1 MTTSTSGRA
10 QPRASAGIGRVG
22 ALAVALGIGA
32 AIGTGLAAPA
42 SADTTGP
49 TDSATTASARTPAG
63 PRARPASRTRTVPPA
78 LTTQPNAVVAATVSK
93 SARPA
98 AMRSATVRRAA
109 PASRPT
115 PSAPVGAST
124 ALDLLAGAGRELQR
138 TFANRYPTTNPT
150 TAAPTADGV
159 VTGSLGAIDPEG
171 DRLVYTVVGTPSL
184 GRVSID
190 QATGDFT
197 YTPVVDVASYGGT
210 DAFTVSISDETN
222 VHIHGLQGLL
232 DAPIRLL
239 RAIPFV
245 GSLLS
250 DYLPSTNTTATVKL
264 TFDGDG
270 EVAALAFP
278 EGFHWGVSTAGFQS
292 EMGGGAPLDVN
303 SDWWQWLHDPIN
315 KLLLG
320 WKGGVP
326 ENGPGAYTQYVTDA
340 RLAREGVGADTFRMS
355 IEWSRIF
362 PNSTESVDISNG
374 VTPEVLAQLDT
385 LANQDEVAHYA
396 DQLAAMRAA
405 GLDPMVTIN
414 HFTLPLWVH
423 NPAQARVQELL
434 GLTPQTGGGW
444 VSSSTVTE
452 FEKYSAYLAWKYG
465 DQVTNWV
472 VLNEPVNSMLTSY
485 YAIPFATNF
494 PPAMVRTDLVAVGL
508 RNEAAAY
515 SASYDVIHQL
525 DPDAQVGF
533 ALNMYTWRG
542 GDPTNPRDQQAAA
555 EFSDFYNKWFPD
567 AVIRGEVDANF
578 DGVITA
584 DETHPELAGK
594 ADYFGVNY
602 YSQGIVIGY
611 GGLSVPG
618 LPIVKGYPE
627 FSPLLNVVLGGC
639 AATECSDTAQIIN
652 PAGLR
657 DVLDIAD
664 SYGIPLW
671 VTESGLADAADT
683 KRASYTVR
691 HLAVINKAIADGMD
705 IRGYTAWSLT
715 DNLEWVLGYDPK
727 YGLYSYDPV
736 TLERTPRP
744 SVDLIHDIFS
754 GNAISADVFR
764 TYVKD
769 VRV

>member
-1 MTTSTSGRA
+1 MTTSSSGRA

-32 AIGTGLAAPA
+32 AVATGLAAPA
-42 SADTTGP
+42 SADTSGSADSASAASVRAATGP
-49 TDSATTASARTPAG
+49 RTRKPAPAITASPTAVAAATINKP
-63 PRARPASRTRTVPPA
+63 ARPT
-78 LTTQPNAVVAATVSK
+78 
-93 SARPA
+93 
-98 AMRSATVRRAA
+98 AMRSAAVRRSAA
-109 PASRPT
+109 ASHQRTST
-115 PSAPVGAST
+115 PVAAST
-124 ALDLLAGAGRELQR
+124 ALDLLAAAGRELQR
-138 TFANRYPTTNPT
+138 TFRNQYPTTNPT
-150 TAAPTADGV
+150 ITTQTADGV
-159 VTGSLGAIDPEG
+159 VTGNLGAVDPEG
-171 DRLVYTVVGTPSL
+171 DRLVYTVVGKPSL

-210 DAFTVSISDETN
+210 DAFTVSVSDETG

-264 TFDGDG
+264 TFAGDG
-270 EVAALAFP
+270 TVAALTFP
-278 EGFHWGVSTAGFQS
+278 DGFHWGVSTAGFQS
-292 EMGGGAPLDVN
+292 EMGAGAPLDVN

-340 RLAREGVGADTFRMS
+340 RLARDGVGADTFRMS

-374 VTPEVLAQLDT
+374 VTPEVLAQLDA

-396 DQLAAMRAA
+396 DQLAAMHAA

-423 NPAQARVQELL
+423 NPAQARVKELF
-434 GLTPQTGGGW
+434 GLTPQTAGGW

-485 YAIPFATNF
+485 FAIPFATNF
-494 PPAMVRTDLVAVGL
+494 PPALVRTDLVAVGL

-515 SASYDVIHQL
+515 SASYDLIHQL
-525 DPDAQVGF
+525 DPNAQVGF
-533 ALNMYTWRG
+533 ALNMYSWRG

-555 EFSDFYNKWFPD
+555 DFSDFYNKWFPD
-567 AVIRGEVDANF
+567 AVLKGEVDANF
-578 DGVITA
+578 DGVITP
-584 DETHPELAGK
+584 DEVHPELAGK

-611 GGLSVPG
+611 GGLSAPS

-627 FSPLLNVVLGGC
+627 FSPLLNVIIGGC
-639 AATECSDTAQIIN
+639 LPGTECSDTAQIIN

-664 SYGIPLW
+664 TYGIPLW
-671 VTESGLADAADT
+671 VTESGLADATDAN
-683 KRASYTVR
+683 RASYTVR
-691 HLAVINKAIADGMD
+691 HLAVIHKAIADGMD

-727 YGLYSYDPV
+727 YGLYSYDPA

-744 SVDLIHDIFS
+744 SVGLIHDIFA

>member
-1 MTTSTSGRA
+1 
-10 QPRASAGIGRVG
+10 VG
-22 ALAVALGIGA
+22 ALAVVLGVGA
-32 AIGTGLAAPA
+32 AVATGLAAPA
-42 SADTTGP
+42 SADTPGS
-49 TDSATTASARTPAG
+49 TDSATTVSTRTSPG
-63 PRARPASRTRTVPPA
+63 PRARKAAKTIATPAT
-78 LTTQPNAVVAATVSK
+78 VVAAATAAK
-93 SARPA
+93 PARPA
-98 AMRSATVRRAA
+98 ATRSAAVRRAA
-109 PASRPT
+109 SASRPT

-124 ALDLLAGAGRELQR
+124 ALDLLAAAGRELER
-138 TFANRYPTTNPT
+138 TFRNQYPTTNPT
-150 TAAPTADGV
+150 ITTQTADGV
-159 VTGSLGAIDPEG
+159 VTGSLGAADPEG
-171 DRLVYTVVGTPSL
+171 DRLVYTVIGKPSL

-190 QATGDFT
+190 QATGAFT

-210 DAFTVSISDETN
+210 DAFTVSVSDETN
-222 VHIHGLQGLL
+222 VHIHGLQGVL

-270 EVAALAFP
+270 TVAALAFP

-292 EMGGGAPLDVN
+292 EMGGGAPLDMN

-374 VTPEVLAQLDT
+374 FTPEVLAQLDA
-385 LANQDEVAHYA
+385 LANADEVAHYS
-396 DQLAAMRAA
+396 DQLAAMHAA

-423 NPAQARVQELL
+423 NPAQARVKELF

-494 PPAMVRTDLVAVGL
+494 PPALVRTDLVAVGL

-525 DPDAQVGF
+525 DPNAQVGF
-533 ALNMYTWRG
+533 ALNMYSWRA

-555 EFSDFYNKWFPD
+555 QFSDFYNKWFPD
-567 AVIRGEVDANF
+567 AVLRGEVDANF
-578 DGVITA
+578 DGVITP
-584 DETHPELAGK
+584 DEIHPELARK

-611 GGLSVPG
+611 GGLSVPS

-627 FSPLLNVVLGGC
+627 FSPLINVVIGGC
-639 AATECSDTAQIIN
+639 LPATECSDTAQIIN

-671 VTESGLADAADT
+671 VTESGLADAADI
-683 KRASYTVR
+683 KRSSYTVR
-691 HLAVINKAIADGMD
+691 HLAVISKAIADGMD

-727 YGLYSYDPV
+727 YGLYSYDPA

-744 SVDLIHDIFS
+744 SVGLIHDIFA

-764 TYVKD
+764 AYVKD
-769 VRV
+769 PRV

>member
-1 MTTSTSGRA
+1 
-10 QPRASAGIGRVG
+10 
-22 ALAVALGIGA
+22 
-32 AIGTGLAAPA
+32 
-42 SADTTGP
+42 
-49 TDSATTASARTPAG
+49 
-63 PRARPASRTRTVPPA
+63 
-78 LTTQPNAVVAATVSK
+78 
-93 SARPA
+93 
-98 AMRSATVRRAA
+98 MRSATVRRAA

-115 PSAPVGAST
+115 PSAPVGAPT
-124 ALDLLAGAGRELQR
+124 ALDLLAAAGRELER
-138 TFANRYPTTNPT
+138 TFRNQYPTTNPT
-150 TAAPTADGV
+150 ITTQTADGV
-159 VTGSLGAIDPEG
+159 VTGSLGAADPEG

-184 GRVSID
+184 GRVTID

-197 YTPVVDVASYGGT
+197 YIPVVDVASYGGT
-210 DAFTVSISDETN
+210 DAFTVSVSDETN

-232 DAPIRLL
+232 DAPVRLL

-270 EVAALAFP
+270 TVAALAFP

-292 EMGGGAPLDVN
+292 EMGAGAPLDVN

-362 PNSTESVDISNG
+362 PNSTEAVDISNG
-374 VTPEVLAQLDT
+374 VTPEVLAQLDA
-385 LANQDEVAHYA
+385 LANADEVAHYA
-396 DQLAAMRAA
+396 DQLAAMHAA

-423 NPAQARVQELL
+423 NPAQARVKELL
-434 GLTPQTGGGW
+434 GLTPQTAGGW

-494 PPAMVRTDLVAVGL
+494 PPALVRTDLVAVGL

-515 SASYDVIHQL
+515 SASYDVIHEL
-525 DPDAQVGF
+525 DPNAQVGF

-555 EFSDFYNKWFPD
+555 QFSDFYNRWFPD
-567 AVIRGEVDANF
+567 AVLRGEVDANF
-578 DGVITA
+578 DGVITP
-584 DETHPELAGK
+584 DEIHPDLAGK

-611 GGLSVPG
+611 GGLSVPS

-639 AATECSDTAQIIN
+639 LPGTECSDTAQIIN

-671 VTESGLADAADT
+671 VTESGLADAADAN
-683 KRASYTVR
+683 RASYTVR

-715 DNLEWVLGYDPK
+715 DNLEWVLGYDPR

-744 SVDLIHDIFS
+744 SVSLIHDIFS
-754 GNAISADVFR
+754 GNAISADAFR

-769 VRV
+769 FRV

>member
-1 MTTSTSGRA
+1 MTTSSSGRA

-32 AIGTGLAAPA
+32 AVATGLAAPA
-42 SADTTGP
+42 SADTSGSADSASAASVRAATGP
-49 TDSATTASARTPAG
+49 RTRKPAPAITASPTAVAAATINKP
-63 PRARPASRTRTVPPA
+63 ARPT
-78 LTTQPNAVVAATVSK
+78 
-93 SARPA
+93 
-98 AMRSATVRRAA
+98 AMRSAAVRRSAA
-109 PASRPT
+109 ASHQRTST
-115 PSAPVGAST
+115 PVAAST
-124 ALDLLAGAGRELQR
+124 ALDLLAAAGRELQR
-138 TFANRYPTTNPT
+138 TFRNQYPTTNPT
-150 TAAPTADGV
+150 ITTQTADGV
-159 VTGSLGAIDPEG
+159 VTGNLGAVDPEG
-171 DRLVYTVVGTPSL
+171 DRLVYTVVGKPSL

-210 DAFTVSISDETN
+210 DAFTVSVSDETN

-264 TFDGDG
+264 TFAGDG
-270 EVAALAFP
+270 TVAALTFP
-278 EGFHWGVSTAGFQS
+278 DGFHWGVSTAGFQS
-292 EMGGGAPLDVN
+292 EMGAGAPLDVN

-340 RLAREGVGADTFRMS
+340 RLARDGVGADTFRMS

-374 VTPEVLAQLDT
+374 VTPEVLAQLDA

-396 DQLAAMRAA
+396 DQLAAMHAA

-423 NPAQARVQELL
+423 NPAQARVKELF
-434 GLTPQTGGGW
+434 GLTPQTAGGW

-485 YAIPFATNF
+485 FAIPFATNF
-494 PPAMVRTDLVAVGL
+494 PPALVRTDLVAVGL

-515 SASYDVIHQL
+515 SASYDLIHQL
-525 DPDAQVGF
+525 DPNAQVGF
-533 ALNMYTWRG
+533 ALNMYSWRG

-555 EFSDFYNKWFPD
+555 DFSDFYNRWFPD
-567 AVIRGEVDANF
+567 AVLKGEVDANF
-578 DGVITA
+578 DGVITP
-584 DETHPELAGK
+584 DEVHPELAGK

-611 GGLSVPG
+611 GGLSAPS

-627 FSPLLNVVLGGC
+627 FSPLLNVIIGGC
-639 AATECSDTAQIIN
+639 LPGTECSDTAQIIN

-664 SYGIPLW
+664 TYGIPLW
-671 VTESGLADAADT
+671 VTESGLADATDAN
-683 KRASYTVR
+683 RASYTVR
-691 HLAVINKAIADGMD
+691 HLAVIHKAIADGMD

-727 YGLYSYDPV
+727 YGLYSYDPA

-744 SVDLIHDIFS
+744 SVGLIHDIFA

>member
-1 MTTSTSGRA
+1 MA
-10 QPRASAGIGRVG
+10 
-22 ALAVALGIGA
+22 
-32 AIGTGLAAPA
+32 
-42 SADTTGP
+42 
-49 TDSATTASARTPAG
+49 
-63 PRARPASRTRTVPPA
+63 
-78 LTTQPNAVVAATVSK
+78 
-93 SARPA
+93 
-98 AMRSATVRRAA
+98 
-109 PASRPT
+109 
-115 PSAPVGAST
+115 AST
-124 ALDLLAGAGRELQR
+124 ALDLLAATGRELQR
-138 TFANRYPTTNPT
+138 TFRNQYPTTNPT
-150 TAAPTADGV
+150 ITTQTADGV
-159 VTGSLGAIDPEG
+159 VTGNLGAVDPEG
-171 DRLVYTVVGTPSL
+171 DRLVYTVVGKPSL

-210 DAFTVSISDETN
+210 DAFTVSVSDETN

-264 TFDGDG
+264 TFAGDG
-270 EVAALAFP
+270 TVAALTFP
-278 EGFHWGVSTAGFQS
+278 DGFHWGVSTAGFQS
-292 EMGGGAPLDVN
+292 EMGAGAPLDVN

-340 RLAREGVGADTFRMS
+340 RLARDGVGADTFRMS

-374 VTPEVLAQLDT
+374 VTPEVLAQLDA

-396 DQLAAMRAA
+396 DQLAAMHAA

-423 NPAQARVQELL
+423 NPAQARVKELF
-434 GLTPQTGGGW
+434 GLTPQAAGGW

-485 YAIPFATNF
+485 FAIPFATNF
-494 PPAMVRTDLVAVGL
+494 PPALVRTDLVAVGL

-515 SASYDVIHQL
+515 SASYDLIHQL
-525 DPDAQVGF
+525 DPNAQVGF
-533 ALNMYTWRG
+533 ALNMYSWRG

-555 EFSDFYNKWFPD
+555 DFSDFYNRWFPD
-567 AVIRGEVDANF
+567 AVLKGEVDANF
-578 DGVITA
+578 DGVITP
-584 DETHPELAGK
+584 DEVHPELAGK

-611 GGLSVPG
+611 GGLSAPS

-627 FSPLLNVVLGGC
+627 FSPLLNVIIGGC
-639 AATECSDTAQIIN
+639 LPGTECSDTAQIIN

-671 VTESGLADAADT
+671 VTESGLADATDAN
-683 KRASYTVR
+683 RASYTVR
-691 HLAVINKAIADGMD
+691 HLAVIHKAIADGMD

-727 YGLYSYDPV
+727 YGLYSYDPA

-744 SVDLIHDIFS
+744 SVGLIHDIFA

>member
-1 MTTSTSGRA
+1 MTTSSSGRA
-10 QPRASAGIGRVG
+10 HLCPSSTIGRVG
-22 ALAVALGIGA
+22 ALAVALGIGTAVA
-32 AIGTGLAAPA
+32 AGLAAPA
-42 SADTTGP
+42 SADTTGSTGS
-49 TDSATTASARTPAG
+49 TDSATSAPARKASSARIRSTAPTIKQPA
-63 PRARPASRTRTVPPA
+63 
-78 LTTQPNAVVAATVSK
+78 
-93 SARPA
+93 
-98 AMRSATVRRAA
+98 RRAA
-109 PASRPT
+109 ARGTSK
-115 PSAPVGAST
+115 PSAPVAAST
-124 ALDLLAGAGRELQR
+124 AWGLLAAAGRELER
-138 TFANRYPTTNPT
+138 TFLNQYPTTNPT
-150 TAAPTADGV
+150 IATQTADGV
-159 VTGSLGAIDPEG
+159 VTGTLGATDPDG
-171 DRLVYTVVGTPSL
+171 DRLVYTVVGKPSL

-190 QATGDFT
+190 QGTGDFT
-197 YTPVVDVASYGGT
+197 YTPVVDFASYGGT
-210 DAFTVSISDETN
+210 DAFTVSVSDETN
-222 VHIHGLQGLL
+222 AHIHGLQGLL

-239 RAIPFV
+239 RAVPFV

-250 DYLPSTNTTATVKL
+250 DYLPFTTTTATVKL
-264 TFDGDG
+264 TFDGSG
-270 EVAALAFP
+270 TVAALTFP
-278 EGFHWGVSTAGFQS
+278 EGFRWGVSTAGFQS

-303 SDWWQWLHDPIN
+303 SDWWQWTHDPFN

-320 WKGGVP
+320 WKGAVP
-326 ENGPGAYTQYVTDA
+326 EDGPGAYTQYVTDA
-340 RLAREGVGADTFRMS
+340 NLASEGVGADTFRMS

-362 PNSTESVDISNG
+362 PDSTKSVDISNG
-374 VTPEVLAQLDT
+374 FTPEVLQQLDA

-396 DQLAAMRAA
+396 DQLAAMHAA

-444 VSSSTVTE
+444 VSASTVTE
-452 FEKYSAYLAWKYG
+452 FEKYSAYLAWKYA

-508 RNEAAAY
+508 LNEAAAY

-542 GDPTNPRDQQAAA
+542 GDPANPSDQQAAA
-555 EFSDFYNKWFPD
+555 EFSDFYNRWFPD
-567 AVIRGEVDANF
+567 AVLRGEVDANF
-578 DGVITA
+578 DGVITP
-584 DETHPELAGK
+584 DEIHPELAGK

-627 FSPLLNVVLGGC
+627 FSPLINVVLGGC

-652 PAGLR
+652 PAGMR
-657 DVLDIAD
+657 DVLDIAN

-715 DNLEWVLGYDPK
+715 DNLEWVLGYEPR

-736 TLERTPRP
+736 TLARTPRP
-744 SVDLIHDIFS
+744 SVSLIKDIFT

-769 VRV
+769 VRSQA

>member
-1 MTTSTSGRA
+1 M
-10 QPRASAGIGRVG
+10 G

-32 AIGTGLAAPA
+32 AIGTGVAAPA
-42 SADTTGP
+42 SADTTGS
-49 TDSATTASARTPAG
+49 TDSATAASTRTSVG
-63 PRARPASRTRTVPPA
+63 PRSRPAPRTRSAPPA
-78 LTTQPNAVVAATVSK
+78 VTSQPNAVAAATVPK
-93 SARPA
+93 PARPA

-115 PSAPVGAST
+115 PSPPVGAPT
-124 ALDLLAGAGRELQR
+124 ALDLLAAAGRELER
-138 TFANRYPTTNPT
+138 TFRNQYPTTNPT
-150 TAAPTADGV
+150 ITTQTADGV
-159 VTGSLGAIDPEG
+159 VTGSLGAADPEG

-184 GRVSID
+184 GRVTID

-197 YTPVVDVASYGGT
+197 YIPVVDVASYGGT
-210 DAFTVSISDETN
+210 DAFTVSVSDETN
-222 VHIHGLQGLL
+222 FHVHGLQGVL

-270 EVAALAFP
+270 TVAALAFP

-292 EMGGGAPLDVN
+292 EMGAGAPLDVN

-362 PNSTESVDISNG
+362 PNSTEAVDISNG
-374 VTPEVLAQLDT
+374 VTPEVLAQLDA
-385 LANQDEVAHYA
+385 LANADEVAHYA
-396 DQLAAMRAA
+396 DQLAAMHAA

-423 NPAQARVQELL
+423 NPAQARVKELL
-434 GLTPQTGGGW
+434 GLTPQTAGGW

-494 PPAMVRTDLVAVGL
+494 PPALVRTDLVAVGL

-515 SASYDVIHQL
+515 SASYDVIHEL
-525 DPDAQVGF
+525 DPNAQVGF

-555 EFSDFYNKWFPD
+555 QFSDFYNRWFPD
-567 AVIRGEVDANF
+567 AVLRGEVDANF
-578 DGVITA
+578 DGVITP
-584 DETHPELAGK
+584 DEIHPDLAGK

-611 GGLSVPG
+611 GGLSVPS

-639 AATECSDTAQIIN
+639 LPGTECSDTAQIIN

-671 VTESGLADAADT
+671 VTESGLADAADAN
-683 KRASYTVR
+683 RASYTVR

-715 DNLEWVLGYDPK
+715 DNLEWVLGYDPR

-744 SVDLIHDIFS
+744 SVSLIHDIFS
-754 GNAISADVFR
+754 GNAISADAFR

-769 VRV
+769 FRV

>member
-1 MTTSTSGRA
+1 MTMSSSA
-10 QPRASAGIGRVG
+10 CAHQRASASVGRVG
-22 ALAVALGIGA
+22 GLAVALGVGA
-32 AIGTGLAAPA
+32 AVATGLAAPA
-42 SADTTGP
+42 SADSTGAA
-49 TDSATTASARTPAG
+49 DAATSVSARTSNSHRNHTATP
-63 PRARPASRTRTVPPA
+63 PVTSRTK
-78 LTTQPNAVVAATVSK
+78 AVVA
-93 SARPA
+93 SAAAVRHPA
-98 AMRSATVRRAA
+98 RRAA
-109 PASRPT
+109 AHGIQT
-115 PSAPVGAST
+115 PSAPVAAST
-124 ALDLLAGAGRELQR
+124 AVNLLAAAGRELGR
-138 TFANRYPTTNPT
+138 TFLNQYPTTAPSIT
-150 TAAPTADGV
+150 TQSADGV
-159 VTGSLGAIDPEG
+159 VTGSLGAADPEG
-171 DRLVYTVVGTPSL
+171 DRLVYTVVGKPSL

-190 QATGDFT
+190 QSTGDFT

-264 TFDGDG
+264 TFDGSG
-270 EVAALAFP
+270 TVAALAFP

-303 SDWWQWLHDPIN
+303 SDWWQWTHDPFN

-320 WKGGVP
+320 WKGAVP
-326 ENGPGAYTQYVTDA
+326 EDGPGAYTQYVTDA
-340 RLAREGVGADTFRMS
+340 QLAREGVGADTFRMS

-362 PNSTESVDISNG
+362 PNSTEAVDNSNG
-374 VTPEVLAQLDT
+374 VTPEVLAQLDA
-385 LANQDEVAHYA
+385 LANADEVAHYR
-396 DQLAAMRAA
+396 DQLAAMHAA

-423 NPAQARVQELL
+423 DPAQARIEEFFGQ
-434 GLTPQTGGGW
+434 TPQIGGGW
-444 VSSSTVTE
+444 VSTSTVTE
-452 FEKYSAYLAWKYG
+452 FEKYAAYLAWKYG

-494 PPAMVRTDLVAVGL
+494 PPAIVRTDLVAVGL

-515 SASYDVIHQL
+515 SASYDIIHQL

-542 GDPTNPRDQQAAA
+542 GDPANPSDQQAAA
-555 EFSDFYNKWFPD
+555 EFSDFYNRWFPD
-567 AVIRGEVDANF
+567 AVLRGEVDANF
-578 DGVITA
+578 DGVITP
-584 DETHPELAGK
+584 DEIHPELAGK

-618 LPIVKGYPE
+618 LPVVKGYPE
-627 FSPLLNVVLGGC
+627 FSPLINVVIGGC
-639 AATECSDTAQIIN
+639 LPATECSDTAQIIN

-715 DNLEWVLGYDPK
+715 DNLEWVLGYDPR

-736 TLERTPRP
+736 TLVRTPRP
-744 SVDLIHDIFS
+744 SVSLIHDIFA

-769 VRV
+769 VRS

>member
-1 MTTSTSGRA
+1 
-10 QPRASAGIGRVG
+10 
-22 ALAVALGIGA
+22 
-32 AIGTGLAAPA
+32 
-42 SADTTGP
+42 
-49 TDSATTASARTPAG
+49 
-63 PRARPASRTRTVPPA
+63 
-78 LTTQPNAVVAATVSK
+78 
-93 SARPA
+93 
-98 AMRSATVRRAA
+98 MRSATVRRAA

-115 PSAPVGAST
+115 PSAPVGAPT
-124 ALDLLAGAGRELQR
+124 ALDLLAAAGRELER
-138 TFANRYPTTNPT
+138 TFRNQYPTTNPT
-150 TAAPTADGV
+150 ITTQTADGV
-159 VTGSLGAIDPEG
+159 VTGSLGAADPEG

-184 GRVSID
+184 GRVTID

-197 YTPVVDVASYGGT
+197 YIPVVDVASYGGT

-222 VHIHGLQGLL
+222 VHIHGLQGVL

-270 EVAALAFP
+270 TVAALAFP

-292 EMGGGAPLDVN
+292 EMGAGAPLDVN

-362 PNSTESVDISNG
+362 PNSTEAVDISNG
-374 VTPEVLAQLDT
+374 VTPEVLAQLDA
-385 LANQDEVAHYA
+385 LANADEVAHYA
-396 DQLAAMRAA
+396 DQLAAMHAA

-423 NPAQARVQELL
+423 NPAQARVKELL
-434 GLTPQTGGGW
+434 GLTPQTAGGW

-494 PPAMVRTDLVAVGL
+494 PPALVRTDLVAVGL

-515 SASYDVIHQL
+515 SASYDVIHEL
-525 DPDAQVGF
+525 DPNAQVGF

-555 EFSDFYNKWFPD
+555 QFSDFYNRWFPD
-567 AVIRGEVDANF
+567 AVLRGEVDANF
-578 DGVITA
+578 DGVITP
-584 DETHPELAGK
+584 DEIHPDLAGK

-611 GGLSVPG
+611 GGLSVPS

-627 FSPLLNVVLGGC
+627 FSPLINVVLGGC
-639 AATECSDTAQIIN
+639 LPGTECSDTAQIIN

-671 VTESGLADAADT
+671 VTESGLADAADAN
-683 KRASYTVR
+683 RASYTVR

-715 DNLEWVLGYDPK
+715 DNLEWVLGYDPR

-744 SVDLIHDIFS
+744 SVSLIHDIFS
-754 GNAISADVFR
+754 GNAISADAFR

-769 VRV
+769 FRV

>member
-1 MTTSTSGRA
+1 MTKSFTGRA

-22 ALAVALGIGA
+22 ALAVALGVGA
-32 AIGTGLAAPA
+32 AVATGLAAPA
-42 SADTTGP
+42 SADTTGT

-63 PRARPASRTRTVPPA
+63 PRIRKAAPAITSLPKA
-78 LTTQPNAVVAATVSK
+78 VAAATANK
-93 SARPA
+93 PARPA

-124 ALDLLAGAGRELQR
+124 ALDLLAAAGRELER
-138 TFANRYPTTNPT
+138 TFRNQYPTTNPT
-150 TAAPTADGV
+150 YTTPTADGV
-159 VTGSLGAIDPEG
+159 VTGSLGAADPEG
-171 DRLVYTVVGTPSL
+171 DRLVYTVVGKPSL

-190 QATGDFT
+190 QSNGTFV
-197 YTPVVDVASYGGT
+197 YTPMVDVASYGGT
-210 DAFTVSISDETN
+210 DAFTVTVSDETN
-222 VHIHGLQGLL
+222 VHIHGLKGLL

-264 TFDGDG
+264 MFNGDG
-270 EVAALAFP
+270 TVAALTFP

-292 EMGGGAPLDVN
+292 EMGGGAPLDIN

-320 WKGGVP
+320 WNGGVP

-362 PNSTESVDISNG
+362 PNSTESVNISNG
-374 VTPEVLAQLDT
+374 FTPEVLAQLDA
-385 LANQDEVAHYA
+385 LANADEVAHYA
-396 DQLAAMRAA
+396 DQLAAMHAA

-423 NPAQARVQELL
+423 NPAQARVKELF

-444 VSSSTVTE
+444 VSTSTVTE

-515 SASYDVIHQL
+515 SLSYDVIHQL
-525 DPDAQVGF
+525 DPNAQVGF
-533 ALNMYTWRG
+533 ALNMYSWRG
-542 GDPTNPRDQQAAA
+542 GDPANPSDQRAAA
-555 EFSDFYNKWFPD
+555 DFSDFYNRWFPD
-567 AVIRGEVDANF
+567 AVLKGEVDANF
-578 DGVITA
+578 DGVIT
-584 DETHPELAGK
+584 DCEKHPELAGK
-594 ADYFGVNY
+594 ADFFGVNY
-602 YSQGIVIGY
+602 YSQGIVIGF

-618 LPIVKGYPE
+618 LPMVKGYPE
-627 FSPLLNVVLGGC
+627 FSPLINVLIGGC
-639 AATECSDTAQIIN
+639 LPGTECGDTAQIIN

-657 DVLDIAD
+657 EVLDIAD

-691 HLAVINKAIADGMD
+691 HLAVIHKAIADGMD

-715 DNLEWVLGYDPK
+715 DNLEWVLGYEPK
-727 YGLYSYDPV
+727 YGLYSYNPV

-744 SVDLIHDIFS
+744 SVSLIHDIFA
-754 GNAISADVFR
+754 GNAISADAFK

-769 VRV
+769 IRV

>member
-1 MTTSTSGRA
+1 
-10 QPRASAGIGRVG
+10 
-22 ALAVALGIGA
+22 
-32 AIGTGLAAPA
+32 
-42 SADTTGP
+42 
-49 TDSATTASARTPAG
+49 
-63 PRARPASRTRTVPPA
+63 
-78 LTTQPNAVVAATVSK
+78 
-93 SARPA
+93 
-98 AMRSATVRRAA
+98 MRSATVRRAA

-115 PSAPVGAST
+115 PSAPVGAPT
-124 ALDLLAGAGRELQR
+124 ALDLLAAAGRELER
-138 TFANRYPTTNPT
+138 TFRNQYPTTNPT
-150 TAAPTADGV
+150 ITTQTADGV
-159 VTGSLGAIDPEG
+159 VTGSLGAADPEG

-184 GRVSID
+184 GRVTID

-197 YTPVVDVASYGGT
+197 YIPVVDVASYGGT

-222 VHIHGLQGLL
+222 VHIHGLQGVL

-270 EVAALAFP
+270 TVAALAFP

-292 EMGGGAPLDVN
+292 EMGAGAPLDVN

-362 PNSTESVDISNG
+362 PNSTEAVDISNG
-374 VTPEVLAQLDT
+374 VTPEVLAQLDA
-385 LANQDEVAHYA
+385 LANADEVAHYA
-396 DQLAAMRAA
+396 DQLAAMHAA

-423 NPAQARVQELL
+423 NPAQARVKELL
-434 GLTPQTGGGW
+434 GLTPQTAGGW

-494 PPAMVRTDLVAVGL
+494 PPALVRTDLVAVGL

-515 SASYDVIHQL
+515 SASYDVIHEL
-525 DPDAQVGF
+525 DPNAQVGF

-555 EFSDFYNKWFPD
+555 QFSDFYNRWFPD
-567 AVIRGEVDANF
+567 AVLRGEVDANF
-578 DGVITA
+578 DGVITP
-584 DETHPELAGK
+584 DEIHPDLAGK

-611 GGLSVPG
+611 GGLSVPS

-639 AATECSDTAQIIN
+639 LPGTECSDTAQIIN

-671 VTESGLADAADT
+671 VTESGLADAADAN
-683 KRASYTVR
+683 RASYTVR

-715 DNLEWVLGYDPK
+715 DNLEWVLGYDPR

-744 SVDLIHDIFS
+744 SVSLIHDIFS
-754 GNAISADVFR
+754 GNAISADAFR

-769 VRV
+769 FRV

>member
-1 MTTSTSGRA
+1 
-10 QPRASAGIGRVG
+10 
-22 ALAVALGIGA
+22 
-32 AIGTGLAAPA
+32 
-42 SADTTGP
+42 
-49 TDSATTASARTPAG
+49 
-63 PRARPASRTRTVPPA
+63 
-78 LTTQPNAVVAATVSK
+78 
-93 SARPA
+93 
-98 AMRSATVRRAA
+98 MRSATVRRAA

-115 PSAPVGAST
+115 PSAPVGAPT
-124 ALDLLAGAGRELQR
+124 ALDLLAAAGRELER
-138 TFANRYPTTNPT
+138 TFRNQYPTTNPT
-150 TAAPTADGV
+150 ITAQTADGV
-159 VTGSLGAIDPEG
+159 VTGSLGAADPEG

-184 GRVSID
+184 GRVTID

-197 YTPVVDVASYGGT
+197 YIPVVDVASYGGT

-222 VHIHGLQGLL
+222 VHIHGLQGVL

-270 EVAALAFP
+270 TVAALAFP

-292 EMGGGAPLDVN
+292 EMGAGAPLDVN

-362 PNSTESVDISNG
+362 PNSTEAVDISNG
-374 VTPEVLAQLDT
+374 VTPEVLAQLDA
-385 LANQDEVAHYA
+385 LANADEVAHYA
-396 DQLAAMRAA
+396 DQLAAMHAA

-423 NPAQARVQELL
+423 NPAQARVKELL
-434 GLTPQTGGGW
+434 GLTPQTAGGW

-494 PPAMVRTDLVAVGL
+494 PPALVRTDLVAVGL

-515 SASYDVIHQL
+515 SASYDVIHEL
-525 DPDAQVGF
+525 DPNAQVGF

-555 EFSDFYNKWFPD
+555 QFSDFYNRWFPD
-567 AVIRGEVDANF
+567 AVLRGEVDANF
-578 DGVITA
+578 DGVITP
-584 DETHPELAGK
+584 DEIHPDLAGK

-611 GGLSVPG
+611 GGLSVPS

-639 AATECSDTAQIIN
+639 LPGTECSDTAQIIN

-671 VTESGLADAADT
+671 VTESGLADAADAN
-683 KRASYTVR
+683 RASYTVR

-715 DNLEWVLGYDPK
+715 DNLEWVLGYDPR

-744 SVDLIHDIFS
+744 SVSLIHDIFS
-754 GNAISADVFR
+754 GNAISADAFR

-769 VRV
+769 FRV

>member
-1 MTTSTSGRA
+1 MTTSSSGRA

-32 AIGTGLAAPA
+32 AVATGLAAPA
-42 SADTTGP
+42 SADTSGSADSASAASVRAATGP
-49 TDSATTASARTPAG
+49 RTRKPAPAITASPTAVAAATINKP
-63 PRARPASRTRTVPPA
+63 ARPT
-78 LTTQPNAVVAATVSK
+78 
-93 SARPA
+93 
-98 AMRSATVRRAA
+98 AMRSAAVRRSAA
-109 PASRPT
+109 ASHQRTST
-115 PSAPVGAST
+115 PVAAST
-124 ALDLLAGAGRELQR
+124 ALDLLAAAGRELQR
-138 TFANRYPTTNPT
+138 TFRNQYPTTNPT
-150 TAAPTADGV
+150 ITTQTADGV
-159 VTGSLGAIDPEG
+159 VTGSLGAADPEG
-171 DRLVYTVVGTPSL
+171 DRLVYTVVGKPSL

-210 DAFTVSISDETN
+210 DAFTVSVSDETN

-264 TFDGDG
+264 TFAGDG
-270 EVAALAFP
+270 TVAALTFP
-278 EGFHWGVSTAGFQS
+278 DGFHWGVSTAGFQS
-292 EMGGGAPLDVN
+292 EMGAGAPLDVN

-340 RLAREGVGADTFRMS
+340 RLARDGVGADTFRMS

-374 VTPEVLAQLDT
+374 VTPEVLAQLDA

-396 DQLAAMRAA
+396 DQLAAMHAA

-423 NPAQARVQELL
+423 NPAQARVKELL
-434 GLTPQTGGGW
+434 GLTPQTAGGW

-485 YAIPFATNF
+485 FAIPFATNF
-494 PPAMVRTDLVAVGL
+494 PPALVRTDLVAVGL

-515 SASYDVIHQL
+515 SASYDLIHQL
-525 DPDAQVGF
+525 DPNAQVGF
-533 ALNMYTWRG
+533 ALNMYSWRG

-555 EFSDFYNKWFPD
+555 DFSDFYNKWFPD
-567 AVIRGEVDANF
+567 AVLKGEVDANF
-578 DGVITA
+578 DGVITP
-584 DETHPELAGK
+584 DEVHPELAGK

-611 GGLSVPG
+611 GGLSAPS

-627 FSPLLNVVLGGC
+627 FSPLLNVIIGGC
-639 AATECSDTAQIIN
+639 LPGTECSDTAQIIN

-664 SYGIPLW
+664 TYGIPLW
-671 VTESGLADAADT
+671 VTESGLADATDAN
-683 KRASYTVR
+683 RASYTVR
-691 HLAVINKAIADGMD
+691 HLAVIHKAIADGMD

-727 YGLYSYDPV
+727 YGLYSYDPA

-744 SVDLIHDIFS
+744 SVGLIHDIFA

>member
-1 MTTSTSGRA
+1 
-10 QPRASAGIGRVG
+10 
-22 ALAVALGIGA
+22 
-32 AIGTGLAAPA
+32 
-42 SADTTGP
+42 
-49 TDSATTASARTPAG
+49 
-63 PRARPASRTRTVPPA
+63 
-78 LTTQPNAVVAATVSK
+78 
-93 SARPA
+93 
-98 AMRSATVRRAA
+98 MRSATVRRAA

-115 PSAPVGAST
+115 PSAPVGAPT
-124 ALDLLAGAGRELQR
+124 ALDLLAAAGRELER
-138 TFANRYPTTNPT
+138 TFRNQYPTTNPT
-150 TAAPTADGV
+150 ITTQTADGV
-159 VTGSLGAIDPEG
+159 VTGSLGAADPEG

-184 GRVSID
+184 GRVTID

-197 YTPVVDVASYGGT
+197 YIPVVDVASYGGT
-210 DAFTVSISDETN
+210 DAFTVSVSDETN
-222 VHIHGLQGLL
+222 VHVHGPQGLL

-270 EVAALAFP
+270 TVAALAFP

-292 EMGGGAPLDVN
+292 EMGAGAPLDVN

-362 PNSTESVDISNG
+362 PNSTEAVDISNG
-374 VTPEVLAQLDT
+374 VTPEVLAQLDA
-385 LANQDEVAHYA
+385 LANADEVAHYA
-396 DQLAAMRAA
+396 DQLAAMHAA

-423 NPAQARVQELL
+423 NPAQARVKELL
-434 GLTPQTGGGW
+434 GLTPQTAGGW

-494 PPAMVRTDLVAVGL
+494 PPALVRTDLVAVGL

-515 SASYDVIHQL
+515 SASYDVIHEL
-525 DPDAQVGF
+525 DPNAQVGF

-555 EFSDFYNKWFPD
+555 QFSDFYNRWFPD
-567 AVIRGEVDANF
+567 AVLRGEVDANF
-578 DGVITA
+578 DGVITP
-584 DETHPELAGK
+584 DEIHPDLAGK

-611 GGLSVPG
+611 GGLSVPS

-639 AATECSDTAQIIN
+639 LPGTECSDTAQIIN

-671 VTESGLADAADT
+671 VTESGLADAADAN
-683 KRASYTVR
+683 RASYTVR

-715 DNLEWVLGYDPK
+715 DNLEWVLGYDPR

-744 SVDLIHDIFS
+744 SVSLIHDIFA

-769 VRV
+769 FRV

>member
-1 MTTSTSGRA
+1 MTTSSSGRA

-22 ALAVALGIGA
+22 ALAVALGVGA
-32 AIGTGLAAPA
+32 AVATGLAAPA
-42 SADTTGP
+42 SADTAGS
-49 TDSATTASARTPAG
+49 TDSASAVAARSSAG
-63 PRARPASRTRTVPPA
+63 PRTRKAMPAAPP
-78 LTTQPNAVVAATVSK
+78 QSKVVAAATANK
-93 SARPA
+93 PARSA
-98 AMRSATVRRAA
+98 AMRSAAVRRAA
-109 PASRPT
+109 SVSRQRPPT
-115 PSAPVGAST
+115 PVGAST
-124 ALDLLAGAGRELQR
+124 ALDLLAAAGRELER
-138 TFANRYPTTNPT
+138 TFRNQYPTTNPT
-150 TAAPTADGV
+150 YTNPTADGV
-159 VTGSLGAIDPEG
+159 VTGSLGAADPEG
-171 DRLVYTVVGTPSL
+171 DRLVYTVVSKPSL

-190 QATGDFT
+190 QSTGDFT
-197 YTPVVDVASYGGT
+197 YTPAVDVASYGGT
-210 DAFTVSISDETN
+210 DAFTVSVSDETN
-222 VHIHGLQGLL
+222 FHIHGLQGLL

-250 DYLPSTNTTATVKL
+250 DYLPSTNTTATVKV

-270 EVAALAFP
+270 TVAALAFP

-292 EMGGGAPLDVN
+292 EMGGSALLDEN

-326 ENGPGAYTQYVTDA
+326 EDGPGAYDQYVTDA
-340 RLAREGVGADTFRMS
+340 QLAREGVGADTFRMS

-362 PNSTESVDISNG
+362 PNSTQSVDISDG
-374 VTPEVLAQLDT
+374 FTPEVLQQLDD

-396 DQLAAMRAA
+396 DQLDAMHAA

-423 NPAQARVQELL
+423 NPAQARIKELL

-472 VLNEPVNSMLTSY
+472 VLNQPVNSMLTSY

-494 PPAMVRTDLVAVGL
+494 PPAIVRTDLVAVGL

-515 SASYDVIHQL
+515 SESYDVIHKL
-525 DPDAQVGF
+525 DPNAQVGF
-533 ALNMYTWRG
+533 ALNMYSWRG
-542 GDPTNPRDQQAAA
+542 GDPANPSDQRAAA

-567 AVIRGEVDANF
+567 AVLKGQVDANF
-578 DGVITA
+578 DGVITR
-584 DETHPELAGK
+584 DEIHPELAGK
-594 ADYFGVNY
+594 ADFFGVNY
-602 YSQGIVIGY
+602 YSQGIVIGF

-618 LPIVKGYPE
+618 LPLVKGYPE
-627 FSPLLNVVLGGC
+627 FSPLINVVIGGC
-639 AATECSDTAQIIN
+639 LPATECSDTAQIIN
-652 PAGLR
+652 PAGMR

-691 HLAVINKAIADGMD
+691 HLAVIHKAIADGMD

-727 YGLYSYDPV
+727 YGLYSYDPA
-736 TLERTPRP
+736 TLKRTARP
-744 SVDLIHDIFS
+744 SVGLIHDIFS
-754 GNAISADVFR
+754 SNAISADVFR
-764 TYVKD
+764 RYVKGI
-769 VRV
+769 RV

>member
-1 MTTSTSGRA
+1 MTTSSSGRA

-32 AIGTGLAAPA
+32 AVATGLAAPA
-42 SADTTGP
+42 SADTSGSADSASAASVRAATGP
-49 TDSATTASARTPAG
+49 RTRKPAPAITASPTAVAAATSNKP
-63 PRARPASRTRTVPPA
+63 ARPT
-78 LTTQPNAVVAATVSK
+78 
-93 SARPA
+93 
-98 AMRSATVRRAA
+98 AMRAAAVRRSAA
-109 PASRPT
+109 ASHQRTST
-115 PSAPVGAST
+115 PVAAST
-124 ALDLLAGAGRELQR
+124 ALDLLAAAGRELQR
-138 TFANRYPTTNPT
+138 TFRNQYPTTNPT
-150 TAAPTADGV
+150 ITTQTADGV
-159 VTGSLGAIDPEG
+159 VTGNLGAVDPEG
-171 DRLVYTVVGTPSL
+171 DRLVYTVVGKPSL

-210 DAFTVSISDETN
+210 DAFTVSVSDETN

-264 TFDGDG
+264 TFAGDG
-270 EVAALAFP
+270 TVAALTFP
-278 EGFHWGVSTAGFQS
+278 DGFHWGVSTAGFQS
-292 EMGGGAPLDVN
+292 EMGAGAPLDVN

-340 RLAREGVGADTFRMS
+340 RLARDGVGADTFRMS

-374 VTPEVLAQLDT
+374 VTPEVLAQLDA

-396 DQLAAMRAA
+396 DQLAAMHAA

-423 NPAQARVQELL
+423 NPAQARVKELF
-434 GLTPQTGGGW
+434 GLTPQTAGGW

-485 YAIPFATNF
+485 FAIPFATNF
-494 PPAMVRTDLVAVGL
+494 PPALVRTDLVAVGL

-515 SASYDVIHQL
+515 SASYDLIHQL
-525 DPDAQVGF
+525 DPNAQVGF
-533 ALNMYTWRG
+533 ALNMYSWRG

-555 EFSDFYNKWFPD
+555 DFSDFYNKWFPD
-567 AVIRGEVDANF
+567 AVLKGEVDANF
-578 DGVITA
+578 DGVITP
-584 DETHPELAGK
+584 DEVHPELAGK

-611 GGLSVPG
+611 GGLSAPS

-627 FSPLLNVVLGGC
+627 FSPLLNVIIGGC
-639 AATECSDTAQIIN
+639 LPGTECSDTAQIIN

-664 SYGIPLW
+664 TYGIPLW
-671 VTESGLADAADT
+671 VTESGLADATDAN
-683 KRASYTVR
+683 RASYTVR
-691 HLAVINKAIADGMD
+691 HLAVIHKAIADGMD

-727 YGLYSYDPV
+727 YGLYSYDPA

-744 SVDLIHDIFS
+744 SVGLIHDIFA

>member
-1 MTTSTSGRA
+1 
-10 QPRASAGIGRVG
+10 
-22 ALAVALGIGA
+22 
-32 AIGTGLAAPA
+32 
-42 SADTTGP
+42 
-49 TDSATTASARTPAG
+49 
-63 PRARPASRTRTVPPA
+63 
-78 LTTQPNAVVAATVSK
+78 
-93 SARPA
+93 
-98 AMRSATVRRAA
+98 MRSATVRRAA

-115 PSAPVGAST
+115 PSPPVGAPT
-124 ALDLLAGAGRELQR
+124 ALDLLAAAGRELER
-138 TFANRYPTTNPT
+138 TFRNQYPTTNPT
-150 TAAPTADGV
+150 ITTQTADGV
-159 VTGSLGAIDPEG
+159 VTGSLGAADPEG

-184 GRVSID
+184 GRVTID

-197 YTPVVDVASYGGT
+197 YIPVVDVASYGGT
-210 DAFTVSISDETN
+210 DAFTVSVSDETN

-232 DAPIRLL
+232 DAPVRLL

-270 EVAALAFP
+270 TVAALAFP

-292 EMGGGAPLDVN
+292 EMGAGAPLDVN

-374 VTPEVLAQLDT
+374 VTPEVLAQLDA
-385 LANQDEVAHYA
+385 LANADEVAHYA
-396 DQLAAMRAA
+396 DQLAAMHAA

-423 NPAQARVQELL
+423 NPAQARVKELL
-434 GLTPQTGGGW
+434 GLTPQTAGGW

-494 PPAMVRTDLVAVGL
+494 PPALVRTDLVAVGL

-515 SASYDVIHQL
+515 SASYDVIHEL
-525 DPDAQVGF
+525 DPNAQVGF

-555 EFSDFYNKWFPD
+555 QFSDFYNRWFPD
-567 AVIRGEVDANF
+567 AVLRGEVDANF
-578 DGVITA
+578 DGVITP
-584 DETHPELAGK
+584 DEIHPDLAGK

-611 GGLSVPG
+611 GGLSVPS

-639 AATECSDTAQIIN
+639 LPGTECSDTAQIIN

-671 VTESGLADAADT
+671 VTESGLADAADAN
-683 KRASYTVR
+683 RASYTVR

-715 DNLEWVLGYDPK
+715 DNLEWVLGYDPR

-744 SVDLIHDIFS
+744 SVSLIHDIFS
-754 GNAISADVFR
+754 GNAISADAFR

-769 VRV
+769 FRV

>member
-1 MTTSTSGRA
+1 
-10 QPRASAGIGRVG
+10 
-22 ALAVALGIGA
+22 
-32 AIGTGLAAPA
+32 
-42 SADTTGP
+42 
-49 TDSATTASARTPAG
+49 
-63 PRARPASRTRTVPPA
+63 
-78 LTTQPNAVVAATVSK
+78 
-93 SARPA
+93 
-98 AMRSATVRRAA
+98 MRSATVRRAA

-115 PSAPVGAST
+115 PSPPVGAPT
-124 ALDLLAGAGRELQR
+124 ALDLLAAAGRELER
-138 TFANRYPTTNPT
+138 TFRNQYPTTNPT
-150 TAAPTADGV
+150 ITTQTADGV
-159 VTGSLGAIDPEG
+159 VTGSLGAADPEG

-184 GRVSID
+184 GRVTID

-197 YTPVVDVASYGGT
+197 YIPVVDVASYGGT
-210 DAFTVSISDETN
+210 DAFTVSVSDETN
-222 VHIHGLQGLL
+222 VHIHGLQGVL

-270 EVAALAFP
+270 TVAALAFP

-292 EMGGGAPLDVN
+292 EMGAGAPLDVN

-374 VTPEVLAQLDT
+374 VTPEVLAQLDA
-385 LANQDEVAHYA
+385 LANADEVAHYA
-396 DQLAAMRAA
+396 DQLAAMHAA

-423 NPAQARVQELL
+423 NPAQARVKELL
-434 GLTPQTGGGW
+434 GLTPQTAGGW

-494 PPAMVRTDLVAVGL
+494 PPALVRTDLVAVGL

-515 SASYDVIHQL
+515 SASYDVIHEL
-525 DPDAQVGF
+525 DPNAQVGF

-555 EFSDFYNKWFPD
+555 QFSDFYNRWFPD
-567 AVIRGEVDANF
+567 AVLRGEVDANF
-578 DGVITA
+578 DGVITP
-584 DETHPELAGK
+584 DEIHPDLAGK

-611 GGLSVPG
+611 GGLSVPS

-639 AATECSDTAQIIN
+639 LPGTECSDTAQIIN

-671 VTESGLADAADT
+671 VTESGLADAADAN
-683 KRASYTVR
+683 RASYTVR

-715 DNLEWVLGYDPK
+715 DNLEWVLGYDPR

-744 SVDLIHDIFS
+744 SVSLIHDIFS
-754 GNAISADVFR
+754 GNAISADAFR

-769 VRV
+769 FRV

>member
-1 MTTSTSGRA
+1 
-10 QPRASAGIGRVG
+10 
-22 ALAVALGIGA
+22 VA
-32 AIGTGLAAPA
+32 
-42 SADTTGP
+42 
-49 TDSATTASARTPAG
+49 
-63 PRARPASRTRTVPPA
+63 
-78 LTTQPNAVVAATVSK
+78 
-93 SARPA
+93 
-98 AMRSATVRRAA
+98 
-109 PASRPT
+109 
-115 PSAPVGAST
+115 AST
-124 ALDLLAGAGRELQR
+124 ALDLLAAAGRELQR
-138 TFANRYPTTNPT
+138 TFRNQFPTTNPT
-150 TAAPTADGV
+150 IISQTAGGV
-159 VTGSLGAIDPEG
+159 VTGNLGAVDPEG
-171 DRLVYTVVGTPSL
+171 DRLVYTVVGKPSL

-197 YTPVVDVASYGGT
+197 YTPVVGVASYGGT
-210 DAFTVSISDETN
+210 DAFTVSVSDETN
-222 VHIHGLQGLL
+222 FHIHGLQGLL

-250 DYLPSTNTTATVKL
+250 DYLPATNTTATVKL

-270 EVAALAFP
+270 TVAALAFP
-278 EGFHWGVSTAGFQS
+278 DGFHWGVSTAGFQS
-292 EMGGGAPLDVN
+292 EMGGGAPLDIN

-326 ENGPGAYTQYVTDA
+326 EDGPGAYTQYVTDA
-340 RLAREGVGADTFRMS
+340 QLAREGVGADTFRMS

-362 PNSTESVDISNG
+362 PNSTQSVDISNG
-374 VTPEVLAQLDT
+374 ITPEALQQLDA
-385 LANQDEVAHYA
+385 LANQDEVAHYS
-396 DQLAAMRAA
+396 DQLDAMHAA

-423 NPAQARVQELL
+423 NPAQARVKELF
-434 GLTPQTGGGW
+434 GLTPQTAGGW

-494 PPAMVRTDLVAVGL
+494 PPALVRTDLVAVGL

-515 SASYDVIHQL
+515 SASYDLIHQL
-525 DPDAQVGF
+525 DSNAQVGF
-533 ALNMYTWRG
+533 ALNMYSWRG

-555 EFSDFYNKWFPD
+555 DFSDFYNKWFPD
-567 AVIRGEVDANF
+567 AVLKGQVDANF

-584 DETHPELAGK
+584 DEIHPELAGK

-611 GGLSVPG
+611 GGLSVPS

-639 AATECSDTAQIIN
+639 LPGTECSDTAQIIN

-657 DVLDIAD
+657 EVLDIAD

-691 HLAVINKAIADGMD
+691 HLAVISKAIDDGMD

-727 YGLYSYDPV
+727 YGLYSYDPA
-736 TLERTPRP
+736 TLKRTPRP
-744 SVDLIHDIFS
+744 SVGLIHDIFA

-769 VRV
+769 PRV

>member
-1 MTTSTSGRA
+1 
-10 QPRASAGIGRVG
+10 
-22 ALAVALGIGA
+22 
-32 AIGTGLAAPA
+32 
-42 SADTTGP
+42 
-49 TDSATTASARTPAG
+49 
-63 PRARPASRTRTVPPA
+63 
-78 LTTQPNAVVAATVSK
+78 
-93 SARPA
+93 
-98 AMRSATVRRAA
+98 MRSATVRRAA

-115 PSAPVGAST
+115 PSPPVGAPT
-124 ALDLLAGAGRELQR
+124 ALDLLAAAGRELER
-138 TFANRYPTTNPT
+138 TFRNQYPTTNPT
-150 TAAPTADGV
+150 ITTQTADGV
-159 VTGSLGAIDPEG
+159 VTGSLGAADPEG

-184 GRVSID
+184 GRVTID

-197 YTPVVDVASYGGT
+197 YIPVVDVASYGGT
-210 DAFTVSISDETN
+210 DAFTVSVSDETN

-232 DAPIRLL
+232 DAPVRLL

-270 EVAALAFP
+270 TVAALAFP

-292 EMGGGAPLDVN
+292 EMGAGAPLDVN

-362 PNSTESVDISNG
+362 PNSTEAVDISNG
-374 VTPEVLAQLDT
+374 VTPEVLAQLDA
-385 LANQDEVAHYA
+385 LANADEVAHYA
-396 DQLAAMRAA
+396 DQLAAMHAA

-423 NPAQARVQELL
+423 NPAQARVKELL
-434 GLTPQTGGGW
+434 GLTPQTAGGW

-494 PPAMVRTDLVAVGL
+494 PPALVRTDLVAVGL

-515 SASYDVIHQL
+515 SASYDVIHEL
-525 DPDAQVGF
+525 DPNAQVGF

-555 EFSDFYNKWFPD
+555 QFSDFYNRWFPD
-567 AVIRGEVDANF
+567 AVLRGEVDANF
-578 DGVITA
+578 DGVITP
-584 DETHPELAGK
+584 DEIHPDLAGK

-611 GGLSVPG
+611 GGLSVPS

-639 AATECSDTAQIIN
+639 LPGTECSDTAQIIN

-671 VTESGLADAADT
+671 VTESGLADAADAN
-683 KRASYTVR
+683 RASYTVR

-715 DNLEWVLGYDPK
+715 DNLEWVLGYDPR

-744 SVDLIHDIFS
+744 SVSLIHDIFS
-754 GNAISADVFR
+754 GNAISADAFR

-769 VRV
+769 FRV

>member
-1 MTTSTSGRA
+1 
-10 QPRASAGIGRVG
+10 
-22 ALAVALGIGA
+22 
-32 AIGTGLAAPA
+32 
-42 SADTTGP
+42 
-49 TDSATTASARTPAG
+49 
-63 PRARPASRTRTVPPA
+63 
-78 LTTQPNAVVAATVSK
+78 
-93 SARPA
+93 
-98 AMRSATVRRAA
+98 MRSATVRRAA

-115 PSAPVGAST
+115 PSPPVGAPT
-124 ALDLLAGAGRELQR
+124 ALDLLAAAGRELER
-138 TFANRYPTTNPT
+138 TFRNQYPTTNPT
-150 TAAPTADGV
+150 ITTQTADGV
-159 VTGSLGAIDPEG
+159 VTGSLGAADPEG

-184 GRVSID
+184 GRVTID

-197 YTPVVDVASYGGT
+197 YIPVVDVASYGGT
-210 DAFTVSISDETN
+210 DAFTVSVSDETN

-232 DAPIRLL
+232 DAPVRLL

-270 EVAALAFP
+270 TVAALAFP

-292 EMGGGAPLDVN
+292 EMGAGAPLDVN

-374 VTPEVLAQLDT
+374 VTPEVLAQLDA
-385 LANQDEVAHYA
+385 LANADEVAHYA
-396 DQLAAMRAA
+396 DQLAAMHAA

-423 NPAQARVQELL
+423 NPAQARVKELL
-434 GLTPQTGGGW
+434 GLTPQTAGGW

-494 PPAMVRTDLVAVGL
+494 PPALVRTDLVAVGL

-515 SASYDVIHQL
+515 SASYDVIHEL
-525 DPDAQVGF
+525 DPNAQVGF

-555 EFSDFYNKWFPD
+555 QFSDFYNRWFPD
-567 AVIRGEVDANF
+567 AVLRGEVDANF
-578 DGVITA
+578 DGVITP
-584 DETHPELAGK
+584 DEIHPDLAGK

-611 GGLSVPG
+611 GGLSVPS

-639 AATECSDTAQIIN
+639 LPGTECSDTAQIIN

-671 VTESGLADAADT
+671 VTESGLADAADAN
-683 KRASYTVR
+683 RASYTVR

-715 DNLEWVLGYDPK
+715 DNLEWVLGYEPR

-744 SVDLIHDIFS
+744 SVSLIHDIFS
-754 GNAISADVFR
+754 GNAISADAFR

-769 VRV
+769 FRV

>member
-1 MTTSTSGRA
+1 
-10 QPRASAGIGRVG
+10 
-22 ALAVALGIGA
+22 
-32 AIGTGLAAPA
+32 
-42 SADTTGP
+42 
-49 TDSATTASARTPAG
+49 
-63 PRARPASRTRTVPPA
+63 
-78 LTTQPNAVVAATVSK
+78 
-93 SARPA
+93 
-98 AMRSATVRRAA
+98 MRSATVRRAA

-115 PSAPVGAST
+115 PSAPVGAPT
-124 ALDLLAGAGRELQR
+124 ALDLLAAAGRELER
-138 TFANRYPTTNPT
+138 TFRNQYPTTNPT
-150 TAAPTADGV
+150 ITTQTADGV
-159 VTGSLGAIDPEG
+159 VTGSLGAADPEG

-184 GRVSID
+184 GRVTID

-197 YTPVVDVASYGGT
+197 YIPVVDVASYGGT

-222 VHIHGLQGLL
+222 VHIHGLQGVL

-270 EVAALAFP
+270 TVAALAFP

-292 EMGGGAPLDVN
+292 EMGAGAPLDVN

-374 VTPEVLAQLDT
+374 VTPEVLAQLDA
-385 LANQDEVAHYA
+385 LANADEVAHYA
-396 DQLAAMRAA
+396 DQLAAMHAA

-423 NPAQARVQELL
+423 NPAQARVKELL
-434 GLTPQTGGGW
+434 GLTPQTAGGW

-494 PPAMVRTDLVAVGL
+494 PPALVRTDLVAVGL

-515 SASYDVIHQL
+515 SASYDVIHEL
-525 DPDAQVGF
+525 DPNAQVGF

-555 EFSDFYNKWFPD
+555 QFSDFYHRWFPD
-567 AVIRGEVDANF
+567 AVLRGEVDANF
-578 DGVITA
+578 DGVITP
-584 DETHPELAGK
+584 DEIHPDLAGK

-611 GGLSVPG
+611 GGLSVPS

-639 AATECSDTAQIIN
+639 LPGTECSDTAQIIN

-671 VTESGLADAADT
+671 VTESGLADAADAN
-683 KRASYTVR
+683 RASYTVR
-691 HLAVINKAIADGMD
+691 HLAVINKASADGMD

-715 DNLEWVLGYDPK
+715 DNLEWVLGSDPR

-744 SVDLIHDIFS
+744 SVSLIHDIFS
-754 GNAISADVFR
+754 GNAISADAFR

-769 VRV
+769 FRV

>member
-1 MTTSTSGRA
+1 
-10 QPRASAGIGRVG
+10 
-22 ALAVALGIGA
+22 VALGIGA
-32 AIGTGLAAPA
+32 AIGTGVAAPA
-42 SADTTGP
+42 SADTTGS
-49 TDSATTASARTPAG
+49 TDSATAASTRTSVG
-63 PRARPASRTRTVPPA
+63 PRSRPAPRTRSAPPA
-78 LTTQPNAVVAATVSK
+78 VTSQPNAVAAATVPK
-93 SARPA
+93 PARPA

-115 PSAPVGAST
+115 PSPPVGAPT
-124 ALDLLAGAGRELQR
+124 ALDLLAAAGRELER
-138 TFANRYPTTNPT
+138 TFRNQYPTTNPT
-150 TAAPTADGV
+150 ITTQTADGV
-159 VTGSLGAIDPEG
+159 VTGSLGAADPEG

-184 GRVSID
+184 GRVTID

-197 YTPVVDVASYGGT
+197 YIPVVDVASYGGT
-210 DAFTVSISDETN
+210 DAFTVSVSDETN
-222 VHIHGLQGLL
+222 FHVHGLQGVL

-270 EVAALAFP
+270 TVAALAFP

-292 EMGGGAPLDVN
+292 EMGAGAPLDVN

-362 PNSTESVDISNG
+362 PNSTEAVDISNG
-374 VTPEVLAQLDT
+374 VTPEVLAQLDA
-385 LANQDEVAHYA
+385 LANADEVAHYA
-396 DQLAAMRAA
+396 DQLAAMHAA

-423 NPAQARVQELL
+423 NPAQARVKELL
-434 GLTPQTGGGW
+434 GLTPQTAGGW

-494 PPAMVRTDLVAVGL
+494 PPALVRTDLVAVGL

-515 SASYDVIHQL
+515 SASYDVIHEL
-525 DPDAQVGF
+525 DPNAQVGF

-555 EFSDFYNKWFPD
+555 QFSDFYNRWFPD
-567 AVIRGEVDANF
+567 AVLRGEVDANF
-578 DGVITA
+578 DGVITP
-584 DETHPELAGK
+584 DEIHPDLAGK

-611 GGLSVPG
+611 GGLSVPS

-639 AATECSDTAQIIN
+639 LPGTECSDTAQIIN

-671 VTESGLADAADT
+671 VTESGLADAADAN
-683 KRASYTVR
+683 RASYTVR

-715 DNLEWVLGYDPK
+715 DNLEWVLGYDPR

-744 SVDLIHDIFS
+744 SVSLIHDIFA

-769 VRV
+769 FRV

>member
-1 MTTSTSGRA
+1 
-10 QPRASAGIGRVG
+10 
-22 ALAVALGIGA
+22 
-32 AIGTGLAAPA
+32 
-42 SADTTGP
+42 
-49 TDSATTASARTPAG
+49 
-63 PRARPASRTRTVPPA
+63 
-78 LTTQPNAVVAATVSK
+78 
-93 SARPA
+93 
-98 AMRSATVRRAA
+98 MRSATVRRAA

-115 PSAPVGAST
+115 PSPPVGAPT
-124 ALDLLAGAGRELQR
+124 ALDLLAAAGRELER
-138 TFANRYPTTNPT
+138 TFRNQYPTTNPT
-150 TAAPTADGV
+150 ITTQTADGV
-159 VTGSLGAIDPEG
+159 VTGSLGAADPEG

-184 GRVSID
+184 GRVTID

-197 YTPVVDVASYGGT
+197 YIPVVDVASYGGT
-210 DAFTVSISDETN
+210 DAFTVSVSDETN
-222 VHIHGLQGLL
+222 VHIHGLQGVL

-270 EVAALAFP
+270 TVAALAFP

-292 EMGGGAPLDVN
+292 EMGAGAPLDVN

-362 PNSTESVDISNG
+362 PNSTEAVDISNG
-374 VTPEVLAQLDT
+374 VTPEVLAQLDA
-385 LANQDEVAHYA
+385 LANADEVAHYA
-396 DQLAAMRAA
+396 DQLAAMHAA

-423 NPAQARVQELL
+423 NPAQARVKELL
-434 GLTPQTGGGW
+434 GLTPQTAGGW

-494 PPAMVRTDLVAVGL
+494 PPALVRTDLVAVGL

-515 SASYDVIHQL
+515 SASYDVIHEL
-525 DPDAQVGF
+525 DPNAQVGF

-555 EFSDFYNKWFPD
+555 QFSDFYNRWFPD
-567 AVIRGEVDANF
+567 AVLRGEVDANF
-578 DGVITA
+578 DGVITP
-584 DETHPELAGK
+584 DEIHPDLAGK

-611 GGLSVPG
+611 GGLSVPS

-639 AATECSDTAQIIN
+639 LPGTECSDTAQIIN

-671 VTESGLADAADT
+671 VTESGLADAADAN
-683 KRASYTVR
+683 RASYTVR

-715 DNLEWVLGYDPK
+715 DNLEWVLGYEPR

-744 SVDLIHDIFS
+744 SVSLIHDIFS
-754 GNAISADVFR
+754 GNAISADAFR

-769 VRV
+769 FRV